1 MSGTKRICIYPKDVM
16 RITGKGEK
24 YSRNYL
30 EKIREKLQ
38 KEEHQF
44 ISVEEFCDY
53 TGLKSEQVR
62 QFMND

>member
-1 MSGTKRICIYPKDVM
+1 MSSNKRIVMYSKDIM

-24 YSRNYL
+24 YSRNYR

-53 TGLKSEQVR
+53 TGLKTEQVR

>member
-38 KEEHQF
+38 KQEHQF

-53 TGLKSEQVR
+53 TGLKTEQVR

>member
-1 MSGTKRICIYPKDVM
+1 MSSTKRIVMYPKDVM

-30 EKIREKLQ
+30 EKIRKKLQ

-44 ISVEEFCDY
+44 VTVEEFCKY
-53 TGLKSEQVR
+53 TGLKVEQVEH
-62 QFMND
+62 FLID

>member
-1 MSGTKRICIYPKDVM
+1 MSSTKRIVMYPKDIM

-30 EKIREKLQ
+30 DKIRKKLQ

-44 ISVEEFCDY
+44 ITVEEFCDH
-53 TGLKSEQVR
+53 TGLKTEQVR
-62 QFMND
+62 LFMND

>member
-1 MSGTKRICIYPKDVM
+1 MNGTKRICIYPKDVM

-30 EKIREKLQ
+30 EKIRKKLQ

-44 ISVEEFCDY
+44 ITVEEFCDY
-53 TGLKSEQVR
+53 TGLKIEQVR

>member
-1 MSGTKRICIYPKDVM
+1 MYPKDVM

-30 EKIREKLQ
+30 EKIRKKLQ

-44 ISVEEFCDY
+44 VTVEEFCKY
-53 TGLKSEQVR
+53 TGLKVEQVEH
-62 QFMND
+62 FLID